1 MGLCILA
8 VRVREDA
15 ASQAPETADR
25 YAWYALGVLAL
36 VYMLNFLDRQIL
48 SILAEAIKE
57 DLGVSDAQLGFL
69 YGTAFALFYA
79 VFGIPLARLSDSW
92 IRKNVIALGVALWS
106 LMTALSGTARSVLAL
121 GAYRIGVGVGESSAT
136 PAAYSLLSDYFPPR
150 LRATA
155 LSLYA
160 GGLYVGQGVGLFL
173 GGFVLDRWD
182 ALFPGG
188 IGWWGLRGWQ
198 VAFFLVGFP
207 GLALAVWVWRLR
219 EPVRGASEGLPAP
232 EIERRPGRKLF
243 EELLSVIPPFTL
255 VGLRR
260 AGASWGQIALN
271 LLAALLLA
279 LTATG
284 LVLWLGAIEQWVALA
299 IGLYSTFSWAQGL
312 SLSDPPTFA
321 MLFRSAALRY
331 TLLGLASAS
340 FVTYSYMFWTP
351 SFLLRNWDVSPT
363 EVGFSMLIANL
374 VGAGLGVT
382 GGGMISDRLKRR
394 MPAGRVYAVMVAM
407 LLHVPTALL
416 LLFADSLYV
425 AYAGVVAYTVATTS
439 WVGSAN
445 ALVTELVLPRMRAV
459 AAAGLLLVTT
469 FAGLA
474 LGPFT
479 VGWVSDGLV
488 ATGASAGDALREAL
502 LLSLLPMAICVVL
515 LGLASRRV
523 PAAEASVVERAR
535 AAGEP
540 EAPSADEHSS

>member
-8 VRVREDA
+8 FRVREDA
-15 ASQAPETADR
+15 ASQAPETADP

-182 ALFPGG
+182 AFFPGG

-243 EELLSVIPPFTL
+243 DELLSVIPPFTL

-284 LVLWLGAIEQWVALA
+284 LVLWLGAVEQWVALA